1 MQAVATSRAPDS
13 RTRELVAGLLA
24 GTPGRLRVFGAVAIA
39 ACLLFGGV
47 GFVTATRLNDALG
60 GTQSSAEQ
68 LVRIQTIRTS
78 LVAAD
83 ANATN
88 AFLVGGLEP
97 TEARR
102 GYTSGI
108 RQAAT
113 TVAQASSADTSD
125 ALKLRSVNAVLA
137 DYVGLIESARANNR
151 QGFPIGAAYL
161 RQASALI
168 RAKALPTLE
177 QLVASDRDAVDR
189 ATDAADEAQVAMF
202 LLLLAVLIAL
212 VITQFWLFRRTHRV
226 LNLPLA
232 VGTVAVLVSGVVAL
246 GAMAWSQ
253 SIARD
258 ARRGPYEGTVAL
270 ATARIDSFD
279 AKSAESLTLIA
290 RGSGQAYEA
299 SFEELTT
306 NASDVLHGTSSDEG
320 EGPSIGTIS
329 GPTSTALAQ
338 YLVAHREVRAADDRG
353 EWEGAVKLATGTGAA
368 NQAFAAFEVASS
380 RELKSQATDLSDDL
394 DRAQAPLFAL
404 SWLLLLVGLGAAIG
418 ASRGIAQRLREY
430 R

>member
-1 MQAVATSRAPDS
+1 MQAVATSRAPES

-24 GTPGRLRVFGAVAIA
+24 GTPGRLRVFGAVAIT
-39 ACLLFGGV
+39 ACLLFAGL
-47 GFVTATRLNDALG
+47 GFVSTTRLNDALG
-60 GTQSSAEQ
+60 ETQARAQQ

-97 TEARR
+97 TAARR
-102 GYTSGI
+102 GYTAGI

-113 TVAQASSADTSD
+113 TLAQASSASAGD
-125 ALKLRSVNAVLA
+125 AAKLRSVNTVLA
-137 DYVGLIESARANNR
+137 DYAGLIESARANNR

-168 RAKALPTLE
+168 RAKALPALE
-177 QLVASDRDAVDR
+177 QLVANDQDAVQR
-189 ATDAADEAQVAMF
+189 ATDSADQAQVAMF
-202 LLLLAVLIAL
+202 LLLLVVLIAL
-212 VITQFWLFRRTHRV
+212 VITQLWLLRRTHRV
-226 LNLPLA
+226 LNVPLA
-232 VGTVAVLVSGVVAL
+232 VATVAVLVSGVVAL

-258 ARRGPYEGTVAL
+258 ARNGPYVDTVAL
-270 ATARIDSFD
+270 ATARINGFD

-290 RGSGQAYEA
+290 RGSGQAYEM
-299 SFEELTT
+299 SFEQLTKS
-306 NASDVLHGTSSDEG
+306 ASDALHGTNSNTG
-320 EGPSIGTIS
+320 AGPTIQTIS
-329 GPTSTALAQ
+329 GPTSTTLAQ

-353 EWEGAVKLATGTGAA
+353 DWDGAVKLATGAGAA
-368 NQAFAAFEVASS
+368 NQAFTAFEVASS
-380 RELKSQATDLSDDL
+380 RELNSRATKLSDDL
-394 DRAQAPLFAL
+394 DRARIPLFAL
-404 SWLLLLVGLGAAIG
+404 SWLLLVVGLGAAVG

>member
-1 MQAVATSRAPDS
+1 
-13 RTRELVAGLLA
+13 LLA
-24 GTPGRLRVFGAVAIA
+24 GTPGRLRVFGAVAVT
-39 ACLLFGGV
+39 ACLLFGGL
-47 GFVTATRLNDALG
+47 GFVTTTRLNDALG
-60 GTQSSAEQ
+60 ETQGRTEQ

-97 TEARR
+97 TAARR
-102 GYTSGI
+102 GYTTGI

-113 TVAQASSADTSD
+113 TLAQASSADAGD
-125 ALKLRSVNAVLA
+125 AAKLRSVNTVLA
-137 DYVGLIESARANNR
+137 DYAGLIESARANNR

-177 QLVASDRDAVDR
+177 ELVASDQDAVQR
-189 ATDAADEAQVAMF
+189 AADSADQAQVAMF
-202 LLLLAVLIAL
+202 LLFLVVLIAL
-212 VITQFWLFRRTHRV
+212 LITQFWLFRRTRRV

-270 ATARIDSFD
+270 ATARINAFD

-290 RGSGQAYEA
+290 RGSGQTYED
-299 SFEELTT
+299 SFITLATT
-306 NASDVLHGTSSDEG
+306 AKGSLIGVRLAAPTANALS
-320 EGPSIGTIS
+320 
-329 GPTSTALAQ
+329 Q
-338 YLVAHREVRAADDRG
+338 YLASHDDVRTADNGGD
-353 EWEGAVKLATGTGAA
+353 WDSAVRLATGTGAA
-368 NQAFAAFEVASS
+368 NQAFTTFEVTSGRALQH
-380 RELKSQATDLSDDL
+380 EATQLSDDL
-394 DRAQAPLFAL
+394 DRARTPLFAL
-404 SWLLLLVGLGAAIG
+404 SWLLLIVGLGASIA